1 MNQIPNI
8 EKTMRRGIKLI
19 AGRIEA
25 LHPQYFLDE
34 TTYKHD
40 VKGTMDVVKG
50 VMADIEETHHHQLQ
64 KARQDWLR
72 EEIVK
77 LEGMKR
83 YIESEEPFVP
93 WYKPD
98 GMSEEEYAYHI
109 HNHEQKRARWEA
121 DCEWNQALDNVI
133 NRYNEELDQDKK

>member
-8 EKTMRRGIKLI
+8 E
-19 AGRIEA
+19 
-25 LHPQYFLDE
+25 E
-34 TTYKHD
+34 THNTRE
-40 VKGTMDVVKG
+40 VEEVVKEFYKIFDTDNLWQG
-50 VMADIEETHHHQLQ
+50 EDEWTKNVPIGNIEQWLRTTLHQQLQ
-64 KARQDWLR
+64 KARQDWLQ